1 MEFIWV
7 NEEIF
12 KHVNGNFQS
21 ICSVSYVGFMLCKK
35 LDMGRLLLLRI
46 FETQTNKK
54 QCLHFYLA
62 SPVENVLGLYADVG
76 RQCSHLFSFLSVF
89 HNIIKKKSPVN

>member
-62 SPVENVLGLYADVG
+62 SPVENVLGFYLMLVDNVLTSS
-76 RQCSHLFSFLSVF
+76 RL
-89 HNIIKKKSPVN
+89 